1 MGDMDFVITLIADAD
16 KIRLPEAFADSMAQ
30 VLSMQDITVN
40 KTTWLKEGVAVD
52 LFVQHSAADTL
63 DSIVQE
69 AIRGYHF
76 DAIVQPVAHRRKKL
90 LVADMESTMVDV
102 ECLDELAKYV
112 GLEKKI
118 SAITERAMNGEI
130 DFTQAITE
138 RVGLLKGLPES
149 ALQEVMDKKVKP
161 MPGAETLMQAM
172 KKNGVYTLL
181 VTGGFDFFAA
191 RVKDMLGFDA
201 YRANKLEMTLPPQA
215 GGDGGGRQQSLPPLT
230 PPASGRGIK
239 ILTGKIVP
247 PILGKEAK
255 LTAMLEICQKREIT
269 PEEVLAIGDGAN
281 DLPMLLAAGLGV
293 AYHAK
298 PTVRAQA
305 KARINHCDFSSLV
318 FGLGLS

>member
-1 MGDMDFVITLIADAD
+1 MDFVITLIADSNRL
-16 KIRLPEAFADSMAQ
+16 RLPQAFVDSMAQ
-30 VLSMQDITVN
+30 VLAMQDVTVS

-63 DSIVQE
+63 DAIVQE

-76 DAIVQPVAHRRKKL
+76 DAIVQPVAARRKKL

-161 MPGAETLMQAM
+161 MPGAEALMRAM
-172 KKNGVYTLL
+172 KKSGAYTLL

-191 RVKDMLGFDA
+191 RIAKMLGFDE
-201 YRANKLEMTLPPQA
+201 YRANQLEIADGKLTGNIIPPILEKDAKLAAMQE
-215 GGDGGGRQQSLPPLT
+215 T
-230 PPASGRGIK
+230 CKKRGIK
-239 ILTGKIVP
+239 
-247 PILGKEAK
+247 
-255 LTAMLEICQKREIT
+255 

-281 DLPMLLAAGLGV
+281 DLPILLAAGLGV

-298 PTVRAQA
+298 PTVRTQA
-305 KARINHCDFSSLV
+305 KARINHCNLSSLA
-318 FGLGLS
+318 FALG